1 MDWKVIFSAQAS
13 RDLGQVA
20 AFLAQKNPEA
30 AARLGHALVD
40 RALALAQFPKRGVEV
55 KARPG
60 VRRIVHRPWFVIY
73 YRVDE
78 TRGVVEIARFWDAR
92 QDPRGLRLG

>member
-1 MDWKVIFSAQAS
+1 MDWKVVFSAQAG
-13 RDLGQVA
+13 RDLGQVV

-30 AARLGHALVD
+30 AARLGHALVN
-40 RALALAQFPKRGVEV
+40 RALTLAQFPMRGVEV

-78 TRGVVEIARFWDAR
+78 RRCLVEISRFWDAR